1 MIKLPFRRLF
11 TCAFISSFALS
22 ACSQKTADIPLKGEA
37 SPYLF
42 VFAGDQDL
50 EDPDFLAMM
59 NVDPAS
65 ETRGEPISSVSIG
78 LKDSMPHHTEYVAP
92 PVGEPIFMNAHH
104 SELSLIVDTES
115 PGALTIE
122 KAFKPPASLRYPHDY
137 KRTPNGTR
145 LVGFLRSDGPSPD
158 PSEDLN
164 PGGHG
169 GIAEYTVDGEFIRSV
184 SAAVPGLE
192 KAVRPY
198 AFALLPEQD
207 RFLVTS
213 APMHENSWADVV
225 QIYRYSD
232 FTLLHT
238 LELPVGR
245 LPNGEVQEGSQRAG
259 FGPRV
264 LDDGSVFLNAYGC
277 AFYHVTDI
285 DTDAPNVSMVYTL
298 KTKAAKTDDYIR
310 GACGIPLRMGDFWVQ
325 PVGHR
330 HEVVVLDISDPTAP
344 EEVFHLKTPRTFNPH
359 WLGKDP
365 LGNRLVLGSE
375 LGSEQ
380 GFFILR
386 FDEETGALAF
396 DKAFQGKQKGLI
408 LSRKHDG
415 YVSFDRPAW
424 PHGETGMAF
433 GHAAVFFGEGNALD
447 YTQNK
452 DWLTG
457 NALDYAQ
464 NKDWYQD
471 VIMNSICT
479 IQ

>member
-1 MIKLPFRRLF
+1 MTKLRLRDYS
-11 TCAFISSFALS
+11 TCAFVSSLALT
-22 ACSQKTADIPLKGEA
+22 ACSQKSADIPLKGEA

-42 VFAGDQDL
+42 VIAGDQDT
-50 EDPDFLAMM
+50 EDADFMTM
-59 NVDPAS
+59 INVDPAS
-65 ETRGEPISSVSIG
+65 DTRGDPISSVSICH
-78 LKDSMPHHTEYVAP
+78 KDSMPHHMEYIAP

-104 SELSLIVDTES
+104 HEISLIVDVQS
-115 PGALTIE
+115 PSGLVIE
-122 KAFKPPASLRYPHDY
+122 KSFDPPASLRFPHDY
-137 KRTPNGTR
+137 KRTPKGTR

-158 PSEDLN
+158 PSEDLL

-169 GIAEYTVDGEFIRSV
+169 GIAEYTIDGKLIRSV
-184 SAAVPGLE
+184 SAAVPGLK

-245 LPNGEVQEGSQRAG
+245 LENGEVQEGSQRAG

-264 LDDGSVFLNAYGC
+264 LDDGSIFLNSYGC

-285 DTDAPNVSMVYTL
+285 DTDTPNISMVHTL

-310 GACGIPLRMGDFWVQ
+310 GACGIPVRVGNYWIQ
-325 PVGHR
+325 PVGAPHA
-330 HEVVVLDISDPTAP
+330 VAVFDISNPSAP
-344 EEVFHLKTPRTFNPH
+344 EEVFRLKTPRTFNPH

-365 LGNRLVLGSE
+365 KGNRLILGSE

-380 GFFILR
+380 GFFMLR

-396 DKAFQGKQKGLI
+396 DKDFKGKQKGVL
-408 LSRKHDG
+408 LNRKHDG
-415 YVSFDRPAW
+415 YVSFDRAVW
-424 PHGETGMAF
+424 PHGETGQAF
-433 GHAAVFFGEGNALD
+433 GHAAMFLD
-447 YTQNK
+447 KEHAPDYSK
-452 DWLTG
+452 D
-457 NALDYAQ
+457 
-464 NKDWYQD
+464 K
-471 VIMNSICT
+471 
-479 IQ
+479 